1 MHKGYLERFANFIA
15 DQASRTRFIY
25 FSAAIFAFWL
35 INPNLDNGILDRII
49 NVLQYFL
56 TVFVLIQG
64 RNLRYKQYMQQETN
78 IKERDKQLDQIKSLL
93 LKHIKE
99 MEKNYGKS

>member
-1 MHKGYLERFANFIA
+1 MHKGFLEKFATWMA

-49 NVLQYFL
+49 NILQYFL

-64 RNLRYKQYMQQETN
+64 RNLRHKQYIQQEGI
-78 IKERDKQLDQIKSLL
+78 IKERDKQLNQIKRLL
-93 LKHIKE
+93 LKH
-99 MEKNYGKS
+99 MQTVEKKYDKG